1 MPSAASNLAKIGR
14 IVVPARAEAK
24 FTWIL
29 PSVADNADSTKSK
42 PKWWNGRHEGLKIPW
57 PQGCAG
63 SSPAFGTKNERNS
76 ENLREM
82 CAPRTCCP
90 SKVINPYLFF
100 FLSTL
105 TEYIHIIQ

>member
-1 MPSAASNLAKIGR
+1 MRNFAEKSTNPQHNGAKVEASNLAKIGR
-14 IVVPARAEAK
+14 IVVPARAKAK

-63 SSPAFGTKNERNS
+63 SSPAFGTKNR
-76 ENLREM
+76 
-82 CAPRTCCP
+82 
-90 SKVINPYLFF
+90 KK
-100 FLSTL
+100 
-105 TEYIHIIQ
+105 